1 MSAFDISLVV
11 ILVGFV
17 ISGLFKGIIKMIGG
31 IVGYL
36 AGAYFASRYYLDFYT
51 WLDTFINGKE
61 NVLKIVSF
69 VIVFLL
75 VAKIVALIF
84 LIIEKVFKLAAF
96 IPGSRFLNN
105 ILGALFGFIQGA
117 LWMGLI
123 VYLLSRYLN
132 MGDALAQLII
142 SSQVA
147 PILLKINSLAAPILP
162 EAFKSLVSFLNY

>member
-31 IVGYL
+31 IVGYF
-36 AGAYFASRYYLDFYT
+36 AGAFIASHYYLNFYT
-51 WLDTFINGKE
+51 WIDTFINGKE

-69 VIVFLL
+69 IVLFLL
-75 VAKIVALIF
+75 TAKIVALIF
-84 LIIEKVFKLAAF
+84 LLLEKVFKLAAF

-105 ILGALFGFIQGA
+105 ILGALFGFVQGA
-117 LWMGLI
+117 LLMGLM

-132 MGDALAQLII
+132 MGDALAQLIM

-147 PILLKINSLAAPILP
+147 PILLKINNIAAPFLP
-162 EAFKSLVSFLNY
+162 EAFKSLVSFIR